1 MAWIEAHQSLAESP
15 KLMKLCKRLKI
26 PHSQGIG
33 HLFFLWWWALDHA
46 PDGDLSALGATGV
59 ARVVRWEGEHL
70 RSVLPALKK
79 AGFVDED
86 NRIHD
91 WQDYAGRLI
100 SKREEK
106 REQDRE
112 RRRKQRRLN
121 SDKAADPV
129 AGDAHATRALQ
140 NRTQPNTT
148 EPLSPDAPQ
157 GAVPEG
163 NAYPDAGDDIPAVIP
178 EEASLLDVLPPYIE
192 C

>member
-1 MAWIEAHQSLAESP
+1 
-15 KLMKLCKRLKI
+15 MKLCKRLKI

-140 NRTQPNTT
+140 NRSPPTPPRGSFPRGTRTPTRGTT
-148 EPLSPDAPQ
+148 SPPSSRRR
-157 GAVPEG
+157 
-163 NAYPDAGDDIPAVIP
+163 PACWTYCP
-178 EEASLLDVLPPYIE
+178 HT
-192 C
+192 

>member
-112 RRRKQRRLN
+112 RRT
-121 SDKAADPV
+121 
-129 AGDAHATRALQ
+129 ATRRRILSPVTHTRRAPYRTVP
-140 NRTQPNTT
+140 NPTQPNLFPPTPPRGPFPRGTRTPTRGTT
-148 EPLSPDAPQ
+148 SPPSSRRR
-157 GAVPEG
+157 
-163 NAYPDAGDDIPAVIP
+163 PACWTYCP
-178 EEASLLDVLPPYIE
+178 HT
-192 C
+192 